1 MQLSRFRRSLDRSGP
16 FRRVAVLAA
25 ALAVGLAGVT
35 VAQTAQSSSEGAG
48 SVAAA
53 AGASTLPRL
62 STTGN
67 YLAGISSGGYMA
79 TQLQVAYSSR
89 FRAAGIFSAG
99 PYWCAM
105 GSLTLALESCTA
117 YNVPTD
123 MSAVYAKTDEYARDG
138 KIDPT
143 SNLARSRTW
152 FFHGTQDPTVLR
164 PVADNLTSF
173 YRHYSVPLTYR
184 NSTAA
189 GHAWISALG
198 AVPCGNT
205 AAPYI
210 NDCSPYDA
218 QADALR
224 TMFGTVKAPNTAALR
239 GTVTAFSQDRYA
251 APAAAGSG
259 DLTRTGAAA
268 IGMGSTGYLYTPSTC
283 ARGAKCAVVVALHGC
298 LQTADQIGRTYVDKS
313 GLNAY
318 ADTNSFAVLYPQAT
332 PDNSFGNPKGCW
344 DWWGYLGAGDADY
357 ATKRGPQMQ
366 TVMNMVSALG
376 G

>member
-1 MQLSRFRRSLDRSGP
+1 MRHSSSRL
-16 FRRVAVLAA
+16 AVLAA
-25 ALAVGLAGVT
+25 AFALALVGIT
-35 VAQTAQSSSEGAG
+35 VAQTAQSPSRSSG
-48 SVAAA
+48 SAANA
-53 AGASTLPRL
+53 AGEGTLPRL
-62 STTGN
+62 AVTGN

-89 FRAAGIFSAG
+89 FRAASIFSAG
-99 PYWCAM
+99 PYWCAQ
-105 GSLTLALESCTA
+105 GSLTIALESCTA
-117 YNVPTD
+117 YNVPSD
-123 MSAVYAKTDEYARDG
+123 MSVLYAKTDEYARDG

-164 PVADNLTSF
+164 PVADNLATY
-173 YRHYSVPLTYR
+173 YRHYGVPLTYR
-184 NSTAA
+184 NTTAA
-189 GHAWISALG
+189 GHGWISTLG
-198 AVPCGNT
+198 PVPCGST
-205 AAPYI
+205 APPYI

-224 TMFGTVKAPNTAALR
+224 TMFGSVKAPNTGALR
-239 GTVTAFSQDRYA
+239 GTVSPFSQDPYA
-251 APAAAGSG
+251 APATAGSG
-259 DLTRTGAAA
+259 DLTRSGAAA
-268 IGMGSTGYLYTPSTC
+268 IGMGSTGYLYTPPTC
-283 ARGAKCAVVVALHGC
+283 ARGGKCALVVALHGC
-298 LQTADQIGRTYVDKS
+298 LQTADQIGTTYVDKS

-332 PDNSFGNPKGCW
+332 PDSSFGNPKGCW
-344 DWWGYLGAGDADY
+344 DWWGYLGVGDTDY